1 MYSDN
6 MIDAVWRAGS
16 WFGKK
21 VIHQHPPPHLF
32 FVTVVQY
39 VFIHVI
45 YVPVRDIT

>member
-1 MYSDN
+1 ML
-6 MIDAVWRAGS
+6 
-16 WFGKK
+16 FGELGPGLERKSF
-21 VIHQHPPPHLF
+21 ISTPPHLF

>member
-1 MYSDN
+1 ML
-6 MIDAVWRAGS
+6 
-16 WFGKK
+16 FGELGPGLERKSF
-21 VIHQHPPPHLF
+21 ISTPPPHLF